1 MSDPLTSEKTA
12 SSVAS
17 VRVKA
22 GRSRGP
28 RWAEFRERF
37 KELAIVF
44 FGVYAAF
51 LLNRF
56 DSERH
61 DAQRRVQILDAL
73 EREVSANV
81 DELKQDVAQGETFYS
96 TFDRQLAAGEMP
108 PLFISSVNT
117 GYSASDDATLLQ
129 AGGIQLLD
137 VQTLDLL
144 RKVNAL
150 ERSLISI
157 THDQFELGL
166 TMLANR
172 EKEEFYD
179 AATHQLKPRYAW
191 YPIVQ
196 HAVLAKAKELLTD
209 EEKLLASIQS
219 RQRVDNSRK

>member
-1 MSDPLTSEKTA
+1 MSGEAPDKPA
-12 SSVAS
+12 DQPRGSSA
-17 VRVKA
+17 A
-22 GRSRGP
+22 RGFPGSP
-28 RWAEFRERF
+28 RWLNIRRGF
-37 KELAIVF
+37 KELVIVF
-44 FGVYAAF
+44 SGVYAAF
-51 LLNRF
+51 ILNRF

-81 DELKQDVAQGETFYS
+81 DDLKQDVAQGEAVYS
-96 TFDRQLAAGEMP
+96 AFDRSLAAGEMP
-108 PLFISSVNT
+108 PLFIASVNT

-150 ERSLISI
+150 ERALISI

-166 TMLANR
+166 TMLANH

-179 AATHQLKPRYAW
+179 SVTHRLKPRYAW
-191 YPIVQ
+191 YPDTH
-196 HAVLAKAKELLTD
+196 HAVLAQAKELLAD
-209 EEKLLASIQS
+209 EEALLASIRS
-219 RQRVDNSRK
+219 RQRADGGRK